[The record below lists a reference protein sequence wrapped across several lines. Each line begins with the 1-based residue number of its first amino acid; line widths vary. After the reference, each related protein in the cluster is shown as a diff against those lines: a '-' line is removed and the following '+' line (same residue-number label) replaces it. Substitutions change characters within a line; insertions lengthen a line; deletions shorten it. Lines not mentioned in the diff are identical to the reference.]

1 MVDGDSV
8 HTISKVGVVV
18 LVMSSV
24 ANTPLSDPACKSG
37 ACSGVA
43 GGVSSTSIIVIV
55 TVAVSVSVP
64 SEICTA
70 RAYEVVVS

>member
-8 HTISKVGVVV
+8 HTTSKVGVVA
-18 LVMSSV
+18 LVMSS
-24 ANTPLSDPACKSG
+24 ASDIPLSDPACKSG

-64 SEICTA
+64 SETCTV